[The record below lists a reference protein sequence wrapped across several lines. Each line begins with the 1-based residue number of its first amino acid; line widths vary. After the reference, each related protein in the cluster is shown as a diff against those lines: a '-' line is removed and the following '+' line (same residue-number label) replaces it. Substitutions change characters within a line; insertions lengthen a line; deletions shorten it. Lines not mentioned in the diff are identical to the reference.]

1 MHGFF
6 KVILTLAILLP
17 FWGCGGT
24 HNEGSSKSLKSIV
37 AKLKAQY
44 SQISSDSD
52 NPSQMEITFDGKK
65 LIVTAQYA
73 QEGAPVFKNKFEEK
87 MRPTNSIPSL
97 PIEYFTIW
105 KPDVQEIDV
114 PGREVI
120 ALLIEQNVDI
130 LIQEKDKNGTLITE
144 VLLDGEKM
152 KERIKNW
159 EERERTNE
167 IILAKI
173 ETGTYTDPRNNHV
186 YRTGTI
192 IGETWIADDIV
203 HEGENLYTWD
213 EAKKACPE
221 GWRLPSAEE
230 LKSLRFL
237 KFRWEYID
245 YKQKPSFWSSSMRDG
260 LFGEEVVA
268 IQPNDDGA
276 AEIGIPTNLANS
288 PEKRNPVRCI
298 KE

>member
-24 HNEGSSKSLKSIV
+24 HNEGNSKSLKSIV

-44 SQISSDSD
+44 SQISSDRD

-73 QEGAPVFKNKFEEK
+73 QEGAPIFKNKFDEK

-144 VLLDGEKM
+144 VLLD
-152 KERIKNW
+152 
-159 EERERTNE
+159 
-167 IILAKI
+167 
-173 ETGTYTDPRNNHV
+173 
-186 YRTGTI
+186 
-192 IGETWIADDIV
+192 
-203 HEGENLYTWD
+203 
-213 EAKKACPE
+213 
-221 GWRLPSAEE
+221 
-230 LKSLRFL
+230 
-237 KFRWEYID
+237 
-245 YKQKPSFWSSSMRDG
+245 
-260 LFGEEVVA
+260 
-268 IQPNDDGA
+268 
-276 AEIGIPTNLANS
+276 
-288 PEKRNPVRCI
+288 
-298 KE
+298 